1 MQGDSSAAKAR
12 PPLEIKDRDVS
23 YAPFIDV
30 KINHT
35 LTLRDRPLYVKYRI
49 YSG

>member
-1 MQGDSSAAKAR
+1 MQGDSSAAYAR
-12 PPLEIKDRDVS
+12 PSFEIKDRDVS
-23 YAPFIDV
+23 YAALIDV

-35 LTLRDRPLYVKYRI
+35 LTLRDQPLYVKYRI